1 MRLRRFDKHHE
12 KFHTALKLAC
22 LLWLCALPLHAQ
34 ESAELEPLKSVTRSW
49 RITNVAAIDLAVS
62 PANEAERAR
71 VWQMTGPF
79 GGDVK
84 ALAIDPRNS
93 DRVLIGTNDGQL
105 FRTNDGGQ
113 IWRRLRPGIK
123 TPGFAVTVIFFDRER
138 AGTIF
143 VGLRQVKDAK
153 DDATG
158 GALFMTTDNGESWR
172 ESTALRDRAVLGFVQ
187 APKDPDILI
196 TVARDGLYRSSN
208 HGDTWE
214 RITPENDRE
223 LTGFHSAAIDPRD
236 SNTIFVGTWHLPWK
250 TTDGGQTWKL
260 TGMKDTGVIDDS
272 DIFSIKI
279 DEEKPDSLWM
289 CACSGIYRSTDGS
302 ANWAKVKG
310 IPYSARRTHV
320 IYQHPTLPDVVFA
333 GTIEGL
339 WRSVKGGAPDTWR
352 QVTSKFVINAIA
364 VHPDKPERVFVATEN
379 YGVLVSNDGG
389 ENYEMSNAGFIS
401 RYVNMV
407 VADRTERG
415 RIYAGVLFDEANGG
429 FFISE
434 DGGITWKQSVEG
446 MGVRDVYSIHQSATA
461 PDTLYAGTNHGIFR
475 SDDRGRTWT
484 PLKKLDAQAE
494 DQSQQTASLTG
505 PEPGPIAPQTRK
517 PAAKPPAK
525 TPAKQTAKVAAKPP
539 KPVVKTAQR
548 NKNAAS
554 AKVTKKAAPPVEA
567 PVSEFVDVQ
576 SQVFMFAPLT
586 LLPSATS
593 APEPPASPT
602 TNATTNTEAPASAVS
617 SDGPASTPP
626 AAPTDGFIAATWDGL
641 FRSADEKKGWKA
653 LKLPGNVTATAS
665 EPTAAS
671 EPAKTSESARTIFKA
686 LATSPHAPGLVL
698 LGTETGLF
706 ISRDNGETFAP
717 LPVGDKPHRI
727 RALAF
732 DPRTAETIYVGT
744 AEGFFRS
751 FDGGRNW
758 EQRGGGMPML
768 VEVSAIVINPLNPD
782 ELYLSDHLRGAFFHS
797 LDRGKNWEGLD
808 ISALPS
814 LRLLNLAS
822 DPFNPNRLYVGS
834 YSGGVYVMSRQ

>member
-1 MRLRRFDKHHE
+1 MRPRRLIKHHE
-12 KFHTALKLAC
+12 LFRLVC
-22 LLWLCALPLHAQ
+22 FLLWCALPVGAQ
-34 ESAELEPLKSVTRSW
+34 ETADLEPFKNVTRSW
-49 RITNVAAIDLAVS
+49 RITNVAAIDLAIS
-62 PANEAERAR
+62 AANETERAR

-79 GGDVK
+79 GGDAK

-93 DRVLIGTNDGQL
+93 DRVLLGTNDGQL

-123 TPGFAVTVIFFDRER
+123 APGFAVTVIFFDRER

-143 VGLRQVKDAK
+143 VGVRQVKDAK

-158 GALFMTTDNGESWR
+158 GGLFMTTDNGESWR
-172 ESTALRDRAVLGFVQ
+172 EISALRERAVLGFVQ
-187 APKDPDILI
+187 APKDPDILV
-196 TVARDGLYRSSN
+196 TVARDGVYRSLN
-208 HGDTWE
+208 HGDSWE

-250 TTDGGQTWKL
+250 TTDGGQSWKL

-279 DEEKPDSLWM
+279 EEENPDSLWM

-302 ANWAKVKG
+302 ANWTKIKG
-310 IPYSARRTHV
+310 IPYSARRTQV

-352 QVTSKFVINAIA
+352 QVTSKLVINAIA
-364 VHPDKPERVFVATEN
+364 IHPDKPERVFIATEN
-379 YGVLVSNDGG
+379 YGVLISNDGG

-401 RYVNMV
+401 RYVKTV

-415 RIYAGVLFDEANGG
+415 RIYAGVLFDDANGG

-446 MGVRDVYSIHQSATA
+446 MDVRDVYSIHQSATA

-475 SDDRGRTWT
+475 SDDRGRTWL
-484 PLKKLDAQAE
+484 PLKKLDPQAE
-494 DQSQQTASLTG
+494 EHAQQTASLTG
-505 PEPGPIAPQTRK
+505 PEPSNTVTQGR
-517 PAAKPPAK
+517 KPPAK
-525 TPAKQTAKVAAKPP
+525 PALKPTA
-539 KPVVKTAQR
+539 
-548 NKNAAS
+548 
-554 AKVTKKAAPPVEA
+554 KAAPPTAKADSKKAASSTVRNKKPATVKQVKKVAPPSEA

-576 SQVFMFAPLT
+576 NQVYLLAPLN
-586 LLPSATS
+586 L
-593 APEPPASPT
+593 APTAAPPALPAAGTES
-602 TNATTNTEAPASAVS
+602 NEAPGSAVTG
-617 SDGPASTPP
+617 DNNAPP
-626 AAPTDGFIAATWDGL
+626 AASAPAQPTDGFVAATWDGL

-653 LKLPGNVTATAS
+653 LKLPNGVATADVVDT
-665 EPTAAS
+665 TAAT
-671 EPAKTSESARTIFKA
+671 PRAILTA
-686 LATSPHAPGLVL
+686 LATSPHVAGLIL

-706 ISRDNGETFAP
+706 VSRDNGDSFAP
-717 LPVGDKPHRI
+717 MPVTEKPQRI
-727 RALAF
+727 RSIVF

-744 AEGFFRS
+744 TEGFFRS
-751 FDGGRNW
+751 FDGGRTW

-782 ELYLSDHLRGAFFHS
+782 ELYLGDHLRGAFFHS

-814 LRLLNLAS
+814 LRLLNLTA